1 LNTWLTVDTD
11 DLRHLPIYQG
21 HPTRSKKSYFGGSD
35 NLSETFR
42 TGWSGFLKWMDS
54 HDYGVT
60 LFVITDLFD
69 SKEFCELFEDFL
81 TSFPGRAT
89 FGCHGHS
96 HRSWSAW
103 PKDNAGFSR
112 MLETSIGILH
122 EKAGAYYRPFFRAP
136 SGYIAPWMA
145 QVLSEQK
152 IELDSSINPSWLT
165 KRKSSSSWPQVQ
177 QAMDEQ
183 GILERAWLTSF
194 GLPCN
199 GPALFRFPLSF
210 NSKRAWKKTPRPLLP
225 NELDVVSQKK
235 ASIVTLYWHILDFSR
250 EKGKWNPPLPE
261 MSTHV

>member
-1 LNTWLTVDTD
+1 
-11 DLRHLPIYQG
+11 
-21 HPTRSKKSYFGGSD
+21 
-35 NLSETFR
+35 
-42 TGWSGFLKWMDS
+42 MDS

-122 EKAGAYYRPFFRAP
+122 EKAGTYYRPFFRAP

-145 QVLSEQK
+145 QVLSKHK

-165 KRKSSSSWPQVQ
+165 KRKSSSSWLQVQ

-225 NELDVVSQKK
+225 HELDVVSQKK

-261 MSTHV
+261 MSTDV

>member
-1 LNTWLTVDTD
+1 
-11 DLRHLPIYQG
+11 
-21 HPTRSKKSYFGGSD
+21 
-35 NLSETFR
+35 
-42 TGWSGFLKWMDS
+42 
-54 HDYGVT
+54 
-60 LFVITDLFD
+60 
-69 SKEFCELFEDFL
+69 
-81 TSFPGRAT
+81 
-89 FGCHGHS
+89 
-96 HRSWSAW
+96 
-103 PKDNAGFSR
+103 

-145 QVLSEQK
+145 QVLSEHK

-165 KRKSSSSWPQVQ
+165 KRKSSSSWLQVQ

-225 NELDVVSQKK
+225 HELDVVSQKK

-261 MSTHV
+261 MSTDV